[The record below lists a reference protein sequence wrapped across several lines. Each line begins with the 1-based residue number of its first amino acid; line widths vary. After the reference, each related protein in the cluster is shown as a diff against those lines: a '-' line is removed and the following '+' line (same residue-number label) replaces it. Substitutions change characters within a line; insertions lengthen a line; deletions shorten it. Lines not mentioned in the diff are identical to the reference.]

1 MVVVTGES
9 YCGMPE
15 ILMSHGAEPLPAQLV
30 VVVEMITVP
39 IMLVKVN
46 QIVLPFL
53 HTCHVLLLYIDCF
66 LFLYGSIYILE
77 QGSIDLT
84 VGGAPTAHLH
94 ICTCGLPRSL
104 QYYYHSSGKSQSMLL
119 PALVFQQ
126 QIKIHFDQ
134 VRTLFVMFK

>member
-1 MVVVTGES
+1 LWYAGDIDVTWRRALAGPAGGGGGDD
-9 YCGMPE
+9 YCTNHVGKSKSNCTS
-15 ILMSHGAEPLPAQLV
+15 ISSHLPCPSL
-30 VVVEMITVP
+30 IYR
-39 IMLVKVN
+39 
-46 QIVLPFL
+46 
-53 HTCHVLLLYIDCF
+53 LLSF
-66 LFLYGSIYILE
+66 FYGSIYILE